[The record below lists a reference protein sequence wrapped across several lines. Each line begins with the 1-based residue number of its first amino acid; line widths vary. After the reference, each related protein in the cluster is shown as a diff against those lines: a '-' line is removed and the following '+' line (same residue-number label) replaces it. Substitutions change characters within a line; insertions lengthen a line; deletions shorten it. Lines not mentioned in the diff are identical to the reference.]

1 MANSR
6 RDFLRLGLGT
16 AAAGI
21 VAGTAG
27 KAGAAPQH
35 EHHPAPAAPVRKKVS
50 VTRASQPAGNM
61 PIVPVETPDVPK
73 MPWRMENGVKVF
85 HIVAEVIETQFVP
98 WKTATVWGYNGSSP
112 GPTIEVME
120 GDRVRLVVENRLPEA
135 TTMHWHGLEVPIE
148 MDGVEGITQDFIAPG
163 GTFTYEFTL
172 HQNGTFFYHSHRP
185 MQQMMG
191 MIGAFIVH
199 PKRPHQPQVDRDFAW
214 ILQEWAVLPNNRVPN
229 SMAMEFNWL
238 TMNGKAGPATTPV
251 LCRLGE
257 RVRFRFINLGM
268 DHHPIH
274 MHGHTWQ
281 VTGTEGG
288 RIPKAA
294 WRPGNTE
301 LIGVAQARDVEFVA
315 NNPGDWMIHCH
326 LPHHMMNA
334 MVTMVGPMSEPT
346 GGVPMGHGMEEGMGM
361 VVGSHALSEEL
372 GPSMGRTI
380 GADSHQPTNHMA
392 GPRSEPGGGPA
403 GQAGHGGHGAGAHG
417 GHGAGHNHATGPEY
431 VAPNARQVPGY
442 PQDMFMVVDD
452 QFRKPETYGLRP
464 GWTGAMM
471 GMMTLIRVLKPE
483 AYDEIMAM
491 KAEEERQGL
500 SGGHSSHEHGGGR

>member
-21 VAGTAG
+21 IAG

-35 EHHPAPAAPVRKKVS
+35 EHHHHPEPAPAKGGKKA
-50 VTRASQPAGNM
+50 RASASAGS
-61 PIVPVETPDVPK
+61 PLFIPVETPDVPK

-85 HIVAEVIETQFVP
+85 HIVAEVVQTQFVP

-120 GDRVRLVVENRLPEA
+120 GDRVRFIVENRLPEA

-191 MIGAFIVH
+191 LIGAFIVH

-238 TMNGKAGPATTPV
+238 TMNGKAAPATTPV

-257 RVRFRFINLGM
+257 RIRFRFINLGM

-274 MHGHTWQ
+274 FHGHTWQ

-288 RIPKAA
+288 RIPKSA
-294 WRPGNTE
+294 WKPGNTE
-301 LIGVAQARDVEFVA
+301 LVGVAQARDLEFVA

-334 MVTMVGPMSEPT
+334 MVSMVGPMSEPS

-361 VVGSHALSEEL
+361 VTGSHALSDEL

-380 GADSHQPTNHMA
+380 GADSHQPTNHMV
-392 GPRSEPGGGPA
+392 GPQSEPSQG
-403 GQAGHGGHGAGAHG
+403 GHGGHGAHG
-417 GHGAGHNHATGPEY
+417 SGHHTTGPEY

-452 QFRKPETYGLRP
+452 QFRKPETHGLRP

-471 GMMTLIRVLKPE
+471 GMMTLFRVLKPE
-483 AYDEIMAM
+483 VYDQLMEM
-491 KAEEERQGL
+491 KAEEARKGFSQD
-500 SGGHSSHEHGGGR
+500 HSQHNHGGGR